1 MNVSTNQALA
11 RPLLG
16 VMNFL
21 NEIVEAYPRAV
32 SFAPGRPPE
41 HLFDVEGAL
50 AAIPRYVEHVARE
63 TGAAPADV
71 LRGLG
76 QYDRT
81 AGRIGPLL
89 ARYLATDEGI
99 RVAPEAIVVTNG
111 AQEAMSIVL
120 MTMLDPGRD
129 TLLVSDP
136 AYIGVTGAAS
146 ILGIPL
152 QPVPTGD
159 DGLDL
164 DALVACVA
172 DVRAA
177 GRVPRALYDIPDFHN
192 PLGVTTPLE
201 VRHRLLELA
210 HEHALLVIED
220 NPYGTFAYEGER
232 LPTLKSLDRR
242 HDVVYIGT
250 FSKTLLP
257 GLRLG
262 YVVADQPVAGAPA
275 NTLLA
280 HELSKVKSMVSV
292 TTSPLLQA
300 IVAGTL
306 IERDFSLLEANRERV
321 AHYRA
326 NRDHMLAALEHYFGR
341 DELLA
346 ARVTWNRPSGGFFL
360 TVTLPFP
367 FDDDCLRTCAERYG
381 VICCPMT
388 YFSLAPG
395 RERQIRLSFSYVTHD
410 EIDAGIRS
418 LHRFVRDRVARQ
430 KSSPTHQRRHA
441 HVEE

>member
-1 MNVSTNQALA
+1 MNVATNRALA
-11 RPLLG
+11 EPLLG

-41 HLFDVEGAL
+41 HLFDVEAAL
-50 AAIPRYVEHVARE
+50 AAIPRYVDHVARE
-63 TGAAPADV
+63 TGARPMDV
-71 LRGLG
+71 LRSLG

-81 AGRIGPLL
+81 AGRIAPLI
-89 ARYLATDEGI
+89 ARHLATDEDI
-99 RVAPEAIVVTNG
+99 HVDPAAIVVTNG

-120 MTMLDPGRD
+120 QTILDPRRD

-152 QPVPTGD
+152 EPVPTGE

-164 DALVACVA
+164 DALVASLA
-172 DVRAA
+172 AVRAA
-177 GRVPRALYDIPDFHN
+177 GRTPRALYDIPDFHN
-192 PLGVTTPLE
+192 PMGTTMPRAH
-201 VRHRLLELA
+201 RHRLLDLA
-210 HEHALLVIED
+210 HEHDLLLIED

-242 HDVVYIGT
+242 EDVVYIGT

-262 YVVADQPVAGAPA
+262 YAVADQPLAGAPPPA
-275 NTLLA
+275 LLA
-280 HELSKVKSMVSV
+280 HELTKVKSMVSV

-306 IERDFSLLEANRERV
+306 LERDFSLLEANRERV

-326 NRDHMLAALEHYFGR
+326 SRDHMLACLEACFGR
-341 DELLA
+341 DEQLA
-346 ARVTWNRPSGGFFL
+346 GVVTWNRPRGGFFL
-360 TVTLPFP
+360 TVSLPFP
-367 FDDDCLRTCAERYG
+367 FDDDCLRTCAGRFG
-381 VICCPMT
+381 VIVCPMT
-388 YFSLAPG
+388 YFSLARG
-395 RERQIRLSFSYVTHD
+395 REHQIRLAFSYVSHD
-410 EIDAGIRS
+410 QIERGIQS
-418 LHRFVRDRVARQ
+418 LHRFV
-430 KSSPTHQRRHA
+430 HQRA
-441 HVEE
+441 ASQP